1 MTGST
6 TNLKGVQK
14 TAAGWFKSR
23 SFFIILSIAAMIL
36 IWQILSVFF
45 SQIIIASPAATIR
58 ALGTLM
64 ADGELWK
71 QFGYSL
77 GRLLLGLAAGAVC
90 GITLGVLAGA
100 NYRVRYFLEPMRW
113 TITTV
118 PVIIL
123 TVLAMLW
130 FGMGSLPVLFLT
142 GVTTT
147 PIIYVNILE
156 GMLAI
161 DSRITE
167 MAQVYKITSNLRLT
181 QIYLPGI
188 GTSIMAGLTTA
199 SGIAVRASI
208 LAEFVGGR
216 NGIGHSLYISWTF
229 LDTPSLFAWILAA
242 FALMGLVEFAILRP
256 IRDRLMRW
264 KANP

>member
-45 SQIIIASPAATIR
+45 SQIIIASPAATLR

-118 PVIIL
+118 PIIIL

-216 NGIGHSLYISWTF
+216 NGVGHALYISWTF
-229 LDTPSLFAWILAA
+229 LDTPSLFAWILTA
-242 FALMGLVEFAILRP
+242 FALMGLVEFVILRP
-256 IRDRLMRW
+256 IRDRLMR
-264 KANP
+264 